1 MTSEKLGKIVIT
13 ALEDLKA
20 VDIRILDVKRLTSIT
35 DMMIIAS
42 GNSDRHV
49 RSIADKIIEAVKA
62 RKIRPLGV
70 EGQLQGDW
78 ILIDFGDIIIHIMR
92 PATREYYQLEKL
104 WSVESRRLTSTL

>member
-1 MTSEKLGKIVIT
+1 MTPDRLSKFVLA

-35 DMMIIAS
+35 DIMIVAS
-42 GNSDRHV
+42 GTSDRHV

-62 RKIRPLGV
+62 RKVRPLGV

-78 ILIDFGDIIIHIMR
+78 ILIDLGDIIIHVMR

-104 WSVESRRLTSTL
+104 WSVKARRVSSTQ